1 MTAEEIPDSYESLID
16 SKWKGRLILT
26 YPNDDDAV
34 GYLFTVI
41 VSRYG
46 VSWLHALAAN
56 DVKWVRGAQAP
67 YFELKALHNTTSKRA
82 VNLSAVGPA
91 EWLGKKEVKAP
102 EQRITVAPNMA
113 IMASTP
119 RPEAAK
125 LFVSLITSKEYLM
138 NTTDSTTP
146 TPSYS
151 LNKERGLDAYQ
162 NNITQLSNFRL
173 YEWNRASVEWWRNLY
188 EDILGTPQ
196 GANPMVMYPNPPYKP

>member
-16 SKWKGRLILT
+16 PKWKGRLILT

-46 VSWLHALAAN
+46 VSWLQALAAN

-82 VNLSAVGPA
+82 VTLSAVGPA
-91 EWLGKKEVKAP
+91 VWLGKKEVKAP

-125 LFVSLITSKEYLM
+125 LFISLITSKEYLM
-138 NTTDSTTP
+138 NSTDSTTP

-162 NNITQLSNFRL
+162 NHITQLSSFRL
-173 YEWNRASVEWWRNLY
+173 YEWNRVSVEWWRNLY
-188 EDILGTPQ
+188 ENILGTPQ
-196 GANPMVMYPNPPYKP
+196 GANPIVKYPNPLYKP